1 MELSINLTRVSQRET
16 TYFIAIVIYSSEID
30 KIEERKRKNRESAIK
45 SRKKKRELMETLQSD
60 WNRLTK
66 AGIYVQN
73 LSSKFSLINP
83 SFEENEKIESEVN
96 RLRKIKCTLIA
107 VQSEHQKIC
116 NRINGFA
123 GSLNNSHYYQ

>member
-1 MELSINLTRVSQRET
+1 M
-16 TYFIAIVIYSSEID
+16 SEID

-45 SRKKKRELMETLQSD
+45 SRKKKRELMETLESD
-60 WNRLTK
+60 WDRLTK

-73 LSSKFSLINP
+73 YSSKLSLINP
-83 SFEENEKIESEVN
+83 FEENEKIESEVN
-96 RLRKIKCTLIA
+96 RLRKIKYTLTA

-123 GSLNNSHYYQ
+123 GYWNSFYYYQ